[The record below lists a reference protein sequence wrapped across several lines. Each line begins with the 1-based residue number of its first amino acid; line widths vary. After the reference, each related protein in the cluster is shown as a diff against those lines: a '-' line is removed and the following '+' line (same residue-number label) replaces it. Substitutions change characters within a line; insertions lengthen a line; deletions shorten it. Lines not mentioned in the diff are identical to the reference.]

1 MRMSLPAFQVKLP
14 PERSVRLACGL
25 ILFGYATCHL
35 LSHATGLFLLE
46 GIQAIGH
53 DILLAP
59 WRTPVGLFT
68 LLAAFLIHLGLG
80 LKALYRRRHLRMPAI
95 EAWQLGLGLTIP
107 LLLAPHVA
115 DARLGVALYG
125 LEDSYFRV
133 LYLFW
138 LTDPFL
144 NLPRQFALLIAIWTH
159 GCIGIHMW
167 LRFRP
172 WYWRHAWGLAT
183 AALALPMLAI
193 MGVTNAGWDTI
204 VHAVVDPGFTAAHG
218 PPAPGTPQAAAG
230 VALGLLAERLQL
242 AYLAAVAATFLL
254 RALRSAFE
262 RRHGGIGIH
271 YRSGRHITVPRGFS
285 ILEASRWARIPHV
298 SVCGGRGRCSTCRV
312 WVSRGLEQ
320 LAPPT
325 PSELSTLQRFRA
337 ASGIRLACQVRPI
350 SDVTVAPL
358 VRDARPSNGLRIDL
372 NEGRELPV
380 SALYTDLRDS
390 LRLAANRLPFD
401 AIFIINHYIQAT
413 TAAILAHGGQVT
425 SVAGDG
431 IMAMF
436 GLDSDARSGARQALL
451 AAQDIWLAID
461 HVSEALASEIES
473 PLRFGMGVHSGL
485 AVVGIVG
492 PPRQTSLQFLGD
504 TGNVAARLQSL
515 TKEME
520 CVLIVSAATLAA
532 AQWES
537 PAWRQAEVAIRG
549 SDAAMPV
556 FLIGRGDEL
565 AAGLPEAQR
574 RGT

>member
-1 MRMSLPAFQVKLP
+1 
-14 PERSVRLACGL
+14 
-25 ILFGYATCHL
+25 
-35 LSHATGLFLLE
+35 
-46 GIQAIGH
+46 
-53 DILLAP
+53 
-59 WRTPVGLFT
+59 
-68 LLAAFLIHLGLG
+68 
-80 LKALYRRRHLRMPAI
+80 
-95 EAWQLGLGLTIP
+95 
-107 LLLAPHVA
+107 
-115 DARLGVALYG
+115 
-125 LEDSYFRV
+125 
-133 LYLFW
+133 
-138 LTDPFL
+138 
-144 NLPRQFALLIAIWTH
+144 
-159 GCIGIHMW
+159 MW

-380 SALYTDLRDS
+380 SALYTDLRNS